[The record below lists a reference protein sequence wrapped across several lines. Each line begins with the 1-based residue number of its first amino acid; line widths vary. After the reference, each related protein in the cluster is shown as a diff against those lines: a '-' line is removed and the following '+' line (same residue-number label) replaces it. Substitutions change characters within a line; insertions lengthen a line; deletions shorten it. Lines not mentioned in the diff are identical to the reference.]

1 MERNY
6 LTRDNLYNHFIKEY
20 IPIAACAT
28 ILAPLERIKII
39 LQTYKLMSL
48 QDHEKNMK
56 INTLTRSKFLLIRNF
71 K

>member
-6 LTRDNLYNHFIKEY
+6 LTRDNIYKHLVMQYL
-20 IPIAACAT
+20 PIAACAT
-28 ILAPLERIKII
+28 ILAPVERIKII

-48 QDHEKNMK
+48 QDHEKNLK
-56 INTLTRSKFLLIRNF
+56 INTLTRSKILLIRNF